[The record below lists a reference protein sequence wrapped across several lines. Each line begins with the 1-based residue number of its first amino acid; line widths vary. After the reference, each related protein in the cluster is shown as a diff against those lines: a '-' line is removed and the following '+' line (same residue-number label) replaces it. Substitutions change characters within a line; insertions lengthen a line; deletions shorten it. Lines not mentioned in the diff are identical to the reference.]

1 MVQDRVSNLKHK
13 LKSKRNKAS
22 GSNSMLS
29 KIMFPMIILALLQIC
44 VLTIIIVLSGGFSN
58 IKSSAYN
65 VLAEKTVNRKNYV
78 QNVFNQK
85 TALVYEAA
93 NEVNEITEEILGEE
107 NVTADAV
114 RKDKE
119 INKRILSSCAESL
132 ISLIRRDM
140 VNDAFII
147 LDSGNLYDE
156 GDRLLRTGIYLRD
169 TDVQENSI
177 SDNKDI
183 FMEVGSSETARS
195 YGLALDYDWSLYL
208 DVTDHENGS
217 YDFFFEPVNT
227 YTANAHTPLYNL
239 GYWSSLSRITGAQQE
254 SIKYTLPLVAEDGSV
269 YGVIGIGLLEK
280 TIQQSIPPI
289 DFLNDSAC
297 YILGVDPEGSGQYT
311 PVLHRGKSYGRLVCP
326 DTILSMQKSEKY
338 DLYDFTAGDCPASIG
353 SIQKMDLYNSGSP
366 YRDQSWALISVADK
380 RMILSTYHAL
390 IWLFLVSML
399 VSFGISAAAAIVIS
413 KRISMPVAKMVE
425 TLNSRRNNHD
435 VVKFCLSGISEI
447 DVLAASIVDLQVDV
461 AEYASRVSRIITMSG
476 SRIGVFMYDCDA
488 GSVFVG
494 ESLIKLLDITGITGR
509 DVTIPADEF
518 REWLGIIDKENVI
531 LSLPVFDKEEYAGQS
546 CSDVREIQSSDAEGQ
561 TIWFRITL
569 TRDKANVIGLVQDI
583 TNTVAEKER
592 IAQVKDDEYTAKLL
606 ESNAALRAAYAAA
619 ERANHTK
626 TDFLSRMSHDI
637 RTPMNAIIGMTAI
650 AEKYLDDKVKLADC
664 FKKISVSSRYL
675 LALINEVL
683 DMSKI
688 EAGKFVL
695 AEEKIHIPELVDNLV
710 EMIKPSVKEKKH
722 ELLVQVNRMEH
733 ENVIGDSLRI
743 QQVFMNI
750 MSNAVK
756 YTPEGGHIRFS
767 ISEKEVG
774 QQKEGC
780 YEFVFSD
787 DGKGMQPD
795 FLEKL
800 FTPFEREEDERVSKE
815 QGTGLGMTITY
826 NIVKMMNGNIKVES
840 EVNKG
845 STFIVTLYLPLDD
858 TEPVSRRELG
868 GTRVLVADDDSDVC
882 ESICS
887 LLQDIGMEGEWV
899 TSGRE
904 AIDKIQQ
911 AHQQGKDF
919 KAVILD
925 WKMPGMD
932 GIETTRLIRE
942 ESRENILIIISSA
955 YDWTEIEQEARHVGV
970 DAFLEKPL
978 QKQRLITVMK
988 ALLDSPV
995 KEESGKAKEMDLSDY
1010 RLLLVEDNEL
1020 NREIAA
1026 EILSMSGIQLE
1037 MAENGREAVDM
1048 FEAASQGYYNM
1059 ILMDIQMPVMNG
1071 YEATRAIRGLSRKD
1085 AKDIPIVAMTANA
1098 FAEDVR
1104 DAEAAGMN
1112 EHIAKPL
1119 DIDRLFS
1126 IINKWVTQK

>member
-1 MVQDRVSNLKHK
+1 MRHK
-13 LKSKRNKAS
+13 FKGNGSGATGSK
-22 GSNSMLS
+22 SMLS

-44 VLTIIIVLSGGFSN
+44 VLAALMVLSGGFSH
-58 IKSSAYN
+58 IKSSSYN
-65 VLAEKTVNRKNYV
+65 VLEEKTANRKNYV

-93 NEVNEITEEILGEE
+93 NEVNEITEEILKEE
-107 NVTADAV
+107 NVAADAV
-114 RKDKE
+114 RKNKKL
-119 INKRILSSCAESL
+119 NKRILASCADSL

-147 LDSGNLYDE
+147 LDSGTLYDD

-169 TDVQENSI
+169 TDVEENSI

-195 YGLALDYDWSLYL
+195 FGLALDYGWSLYL
-208 DVTDHENGS
+208 DVTDYENGN
-217 YDFFFEPVNT
+217 YDFFFEPINS
-227 YTANAHTPLYNL
+227 YTANAHIPLYNL
-239 GYWSSLSRITGAQQE
+239 GCWSGLSYTTDTQQE
-254 SIKYTLPLVAEDGSV
+254 SIKYTLPLVAEDGTV

-297 YILGVDPEGSGQYT
+297 YILGVDLDGSGEYE
-311 PVLHRGKSYGRLVCP
+311 PILHRGKSYGRLVGP
-326 DTILSMQKSEKY
+326 DTVLSAQKSEKY
-338 DLYDFTAGDCPASIG
+338 GLYDFTARGCPASIG
-353 SIQKMDLYNSGSP
+353 SIQKINLYNSGSP
-366 YRDQSWALISVADK
+366 YRNQNWALISVADK
-380 RMILSTYHAL
+380 GMILSTYYGL
-390 IWLFLVSML
+390 IGLFLVSML
-399 VSFGISAAAAIVIS
+399 VSFGISVAAAVVIS
-413 KRISMPVAKMVE
+413 KRISMPVARMVE
-425 TLNSRRNNHD
+425 TLNGGRNHHD
-435 VVKFCLSGISEI
+435 VVKFQLSGISEI

-461 AEYASRVSRIITMSG
+461 AEHASRVSRIIAMSG
-476 SRIGVFMYDCDA
+476 NKIGVFMYDCSA

-494 ESLIKLLDITGITGR
+494 QSLLKLLGITTLSGR
-509 DVTIPADEF
+509 DATVSAEEF
-518 REWLGIIDKENVI
+518 KGWLEIIDKENVI
-531 LSLPVFDKEEYAGQS
+531 LSLPIFGKEESDGQAPG
-546 CSDVREIQSSDAEGQ
+546 DVKELSYTDAEGR

-569 TRDKANVIGLVQDI
+569 TRDKSNVIGLIQDI
-583 TNTVAEKER
+583 TNTVAEKKR

-664 FKKISVSSRYL
+664 FNKISVSSRYL

-695 AEEKIHIPELVDNLV
+695 AEEKVNIPELVDNLV

-722 ELLVQVNRMEH
+722 EFIVQINRIEH

-756 YTPEGGHIRFS
+756 YTPEGGHICFS

-774 QQKEGC
+774 QKKEGC
-780 YEFVFSD
+780 YEFVFAD
-787 DGKGMQPD
+787 NGKGMRPD

-800 FTPFEREEDERVSKE
+800 FVPFEREEDERVSKE

-826 NIVKMMNGNIKVES
+826 NIVKMMNGNIQVES

-845 STFIVTLYLPLDD
+845 STFTVTLYLPLDD
-858 TEPVSRRELG
+858 TEPVSRKELK
-868 GTRVLVADDDSDVC
+868 GTHILVADDDADVC
-882 ESICS
+882 ESTCA
-887 LLQDIGMEGEWV
+887 LLQDIGMESEWV
-899 TSGRE
+899 SSGRE
-904 AIDKIQQ
+904 AIDKIEE

-932 GIETTRLIRE
+932 GIETARLIRE
-942 ESRENILIIISSA
+942 QKKDNILIIISSA

-970 DAFLEKPL
+970 DAFLGKPL

-988 ALLDSPV
+988 TLLDS
-995 KEESGKAKEMDLSDY
+995 SQNQGLGKVEEMDLSAY
-1010 RLLLVEDNEL
+1010 RILLVDDNEL
-1020 NREIAA
+1020 NREIAV
-1026 EILSMSGIQLE
+1026 EILSMTGIQLE
-1037 MAENGREAVDM
+1037 MACNGREAVDM
-1048 FEAASQGYYNM
+1048 FEASPPGHYDM

-1071 YEATRAIRGLSRKD
+1071 YEATRAIRELSHED
-1085 AKDIPIVAMTANA
+1085 AKKIPIVAMTANA

-1126 IINKWVTQK
+1126 VINKWIV